1 MDIKAR
7 LNELENEMVAD
18 LSDLVAIDSVE
29 GPAKEGMPFGEGP
42 AKVLAKALEISE
54 RMGFKTKN
62 LDNYCGYAEIGQGE
76 EIIGLVAHLDTV
88 PCGEGWNTDPLKV
101 TNIDG
106 ILYGRGV
113 TDDKGGAVASLY
125 TLKILKELGIPLNKR
140 IRLIFGC
147 NEETGMHCMEHY
159 NEVEEPL
166 SAGFTPDGSFPGVY
180 GEKGHMNLL
189 VTSKNTKIISM
200 EGGMVTNA
208 VCNRCLTK
216 VPATCVDK
224 EKLAAAFRN
233 TPLKGF
239 EINEADGVL
248 TIDAVGVLAHASTPL
263 LGINAASYTFWALK
277 EAGMQDDFV
286 DYYVEHVGTA
296 CNGEGYNLNIE
307 DEYGDLTFN
316 NGIVETEDGVIK
328 CNIDIRY
335 PVTYNE
341 EKIRE
346 ILEGRLE
353 DEKGKCEILNIGN
366 PLFFDPESKLVK
378 TLHEAYIKITGDTE
392 HKPFVMG
399 GGTYAKA
406 IPGII
411 AFGCEFPDKD
421 YHIHDANE
429 LIPISELKEQAE
441 IYTEAVK
448 NLVNG

>member
-7 LNELENEMVAD
+7 IDELEKEMIDD
-18 LSDLVAIDSVE
+18 LSELVAIGSVE
-29 GPAKEGMPFGEGP
+29 GEAKEGMPFGEGP
-42 AKVLAKALEISE
+42 AKALAKALEISE

-62 LDNYCGYAEIGQGE
+62 LDNYCGYAEIGEGK

-88 PCGEGWNTDPLKV
+88 PYGEGWNTDPLKV

-106 ILYGRGV
+106 VLYGRGV
-113 TDDKGGAVASLY
+113 SDDKGGAVASLY
-125 TLKILKELGIPLNKR
+125 TLKMIKELGLPLNKR
-140 IRLIFGC
+140 IRVIFGC
-147 NEETGMHCMEHY
+147 NEETGMRCMEHY
-159 NEVEEPL
+159 NKVEEPL
-166 SAGFTPDGSFPGVY
+166 TTGFTPDGSFPGVY

-189 VTSKNTKIISM
+189 ISSKNTKIISM

-208 VCNRCLTK
+208 VCNHCVTK

-224 EKLAAAFRN
+224 EALAAAFKN

-239 EINEADGVL
+239 EIKEEDGVL
-248 TIDAVGVLAHASTPL
+248 TIDAQGVLAHASTPL
-263 LGINAASYTFWALK
+263 LGINAASYTFRALK

-286 DYYVEHVGTA
+286 DYYVEHVGTK
-296 CNGEGYNLNIE
+296 CNGEGYGLNIE

-316 NGIVETEDGVIK
+316 NGIVETKDKKIL

-341 EKIRE
+341 EKIRA

-353 DEKGKCEILNIGN
+353 DEKGKCEILEIGE
-366 PLFFDPESKLVK
+366 PLFFDPNSKLVT
-378 TLHEAYIKITGDTE
+378 TLYDAYVKITGDTE

-411 AFGCEFPDKD
+411 AFGCEYPDTD
-421 YHIHDANE
+421 NHIHDANE
-429 LIPISELKEQAE
+429 LLPISEFKEQVE

-448 NLVNG
+448 NLL